1 MSVDIKS
8 SSEALV
14 KSFTVVLDEDKLI
27 NDPDLL
33 KLVDVIGSLK
43 SVIDVQLEKVNI
55 IDYVARKRAEE
66 EIKQHLKDFE
76 NKKDEAFSA
85 EGILVLNKKL
95 AEKKRFNEWSRK
107 NQKKRKYLPL

>member
-1 MSVDIKS
+1 M
-8 SSEALV
+8 
-14 KSFTVVLDEDKLI
+14 DEDKLI

-66 EIKQHLKDFE
+66 EIKQHLKD
-76 NKKDEAFSA
+76 
-85 EGILVLNKKL
+85 
-95 AEKKRFNEWSRK
+95 
-107 NQKKRKYLPL
+107 YLKIK